1 MRVSFSYVLY
11 TKIQKLFLSLSIFLF
26 LQKKKKNQA
35 FRHKYIIMYAY

>member
-11 TKIQKLFLSLSIFLF
+11 TKIQILFLSLSIFLF
-26 LQKKKKNQA
+26 LQKKKNQA